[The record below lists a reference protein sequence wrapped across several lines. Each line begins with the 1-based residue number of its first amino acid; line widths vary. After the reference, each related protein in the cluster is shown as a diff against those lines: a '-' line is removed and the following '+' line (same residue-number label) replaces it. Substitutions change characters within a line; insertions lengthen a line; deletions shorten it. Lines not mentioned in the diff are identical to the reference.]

1 MDTPEYGLI
10 DIYRFLKGT
19 LVSSDTLGKAML
31 TDAGVQPT
39 ALPGKFDVPI
49 FLISGRR
56 DHFTPTDLADA
67 FLNSVTAPVKQHIIF
82 EDSGHYPN
90 EDEPERFI
98 STLKELVEPYL
109 D

>member
-1 MDTPEYGLI
+1 
-10 DIYRFLKGT
+10 
-19 LVSSDTLGKAML
+19 VL
-31 TDAGVQPT
+31 TDPAAQPT
-39 ALPGKFDVPI
+39 VLPGQFEIPL

-67 FLNSVTAPVKQHIIF
+67 FLDTVSAPAKRHIIF

-98 STLKELVEPYL
+98 STVKELVGPYL